1 MNSIST
7 ERFFYDRAYLW
18 LLLAPFMTFLGFFPS
33 YFAQLNTTGLGHHV
47 HGVTATLWM
56 LLLVTQPFFY
66 ARKMMTV
73 HRMMGRFS
81 LVLVPVLIVTG
92 VVMVHKMMTGGKYP
106 LELAYQLGFID
117 FFVLTQF
124 VVFYIL
130 AIKNVK
136 NTDYHARW
144 MVSTVFGPLIPA
156 VTRLLFW
163 MFAVPGFPLALDIA
177 YGLTELVLLLLIMNE
192 YRRGV
197 RNHVYPIVLIVMV
210 VQHVLMNFAADWIWW
225 QSFMNWVGRF

>member
-1 MNSIST
+1 MNNAST

-18 LLLAPFMTFLGFFPS
+18 LLLAPLVTFLGFFPS
-33 YFAQLNTTGLGHHV
+33 YFSQIGNAGIGHHV

-66 ARKMMTV
+66 SRNMMAV
-73 HRMMGRFS
+73 HRIMGRFS
-81 LVLVPVLIVTG
+81 MVLVPVLIITG
-92 VVMVHKMMTGGKYP
+92 LVMVHKMMTGGVYP
-106 LELAYQLGFID
+106 PMLAYQLGFID

-124 VVFYIL
+124 AVFYVL

-136 NTDYHARW
+136 HTPYHARW

-163 MFAVPGFPLALDIA
+163 MFAVPGFALALNIA
-177 YGLTELVLLLLIMNE
+177 YGITELVLLILIFNE

-197 RNHVYPIVLIVMV
+197 KNHVFPIVLTVMV
-210 VQHVLMNFAADWIWW
+210 VQHLLMNFAADWIWW
-225 QSFMNWVGRF
+225 QSFMKWVGIF